1 MRPRAP
7 ARKRPYGSFY
17 ATPPLIATR
26 PSFGHQRHLGGG
38 EASRVATRPS
48 HTHDVAGADRVN
60 DQAEITGKR
69 ELAGDTT
76 STDPRSQRIGKVA
89 RGGHVTSSGSQLTV
103 YRRPARISS
112 ADKDQLAR
120 IQVSENASIAVVM
133 VCPAISRGIGLP
145 RSVVPF
151 TVMVAFSQPTKRL
164 GMWCF
169 PVADF
174 SGGNAKQNGSPSPL
188 QVSCTSRSS
197 ALTVSV

>member
-1 MRPRAP
+1 M
-7 ARKRPYGSFY
+7 
-17 ATPPLIATR
+17 IATR
-26 PSFGHQRHLGGG
+26 PSFGDQRHLDGG

-48 HTHDVAGADRVN
+48 HTRDVAGADRVN
-60 DQAEITGKR
+60 DQAEITGNGSWR
-69 ELAGDTT
+69 ATRHLLIRAH
-76 STDPRSQRIGKVA
+76 SASGKVA

-103 YRRPARISS
+103 YRRPARITS

-133 VCPAISRGIGLP
+133 VRPAISRGTGLP

-169 PVADF
+169 PVADL